1 MTTIRYIKIQGR
13 ELKKD
18 QEKMADLD
26 HLIQWVRKNGGFVS
40 DKLTLK
46 EMEIFGNCL
55 CANQPILKGQYF
67 KLNKLINEFQG
78 RKLSKYHK
86 KCSLIFYPALQIL
99 SFSTIAPS
107 ELKNLIS

>member
-1 MTTIRYIKIQGR
+1 
-13 ELKKD
+13 
-18 QEKMADLD
+18 MADLN

-46 EMEIFGNCL
+46 EIEIFGNCL
-55 CANQPILKGQYF
+55 CANQPIAKGQYF
-67 KLNKLINEFQG
+67 SMNKLINDFQG
-78 RKLSKYHK
+78 RKLLKYHK

-107 ELKNLIS
+107 ELKIVFQIFCDHSGLCD

>member
-67 KLNKLINEFQG
+67 KLNKLINDFQG
-78 RKLSKYHK
+78 RKLLKYHK